1 MPGKGPGIIWG
12 RSSFMPRTFPIE
24 MPPQCPLIPIPR
36 GRSPTSNSTFPK
48 YPYHHP
54 HLPLGPSPFA
64 LRTCPVHSTGTCPIC
79 PRDLPPFTLPGPVPF
94 ALKTSP
100 HSLPRDRPRREMTGA
115 LRMLG
120 ITVGAIRN
128 QSEGVNWLL
137 GVHQH
142 LCKLL
147 LFSTL
152 QNSLWTVAT
161 KNGGVSMMY
170 FISCCN
176 SKCYENTDGQHVGHG
191 SRRGRGRRTAWPS
204 VAS

>member
-1 MPGKGPGIIWG
+1 MNGTFFFLWFLPDLVPRPSLPSFGEGPCDAWERSRHHLGKAPMMPGEGPGNIWG

-100 HSLPRDRPRREMTGA
+100 HSLSRDLSPFTPPGP
-115 LRMLG
+115 
-120 ITVGAIRN
+120 
-128 QSEGVNWLL
+128 SPEGL
-137 GVHQH
+137 
-142 LCKLL
+142 
-147 LFSTL
+147 ST
-152 QNSLWTVAT
+152 QP
-161 KNGGVSMMY
+161 
-170 FISCCN
+170 
-176 SKCYENTDGQHVGHG
+176 E
-191 SRRGRGRRTAWPS
+191 GR
-204 VAS
+204 